1 MSPISQLKEK
11 IMTLTKHTIVDKAET
26 VKMQEH
32 YCIQVRE
39 RKQILEDGKEISSSF
54 HRYVLQPNHDIS
66 SITDPVVK
74 AQFKA
79 VMTNTVKA
87 NYQAFKE
94 AQNAEK
100 NPA

>member
-1 MSPISQLKEK
+1 MA
-11 IMTLTKHTIVDKAET
+11 LTKNTIVDKAET
-26 VKMQEH
+26 VAVASH
-32 YCIQVRE
+32 YCIQIRE
-39 RKQILEDGKEISSSF
+39 RNQILEDGQEISSSF

-74 AQFKA
+74 AQYQA
-79 VMTNTVKA
+79 VMTDSVKA

-94 AQNAEK
+94 AQEAEL

>member
-1 MSPISQLKEK
+1 MA
-11 IMTLTKHTIVDKAET
+11 LTKKTIVDKAET

-39 RKQILEDGKEISSSF
+39 RNQILEDGYEISSSF
-54 HRYVLQPNHDIS
+54 HRYVLKPDHDVS
-66 SITDPVVK
+66 KITDATVL
-74 AQFKA
+74 AQFNA
-79 VMTNTVKA
+79 VMTDSVKA

-94 AQNAEK
+94 AQNAEL